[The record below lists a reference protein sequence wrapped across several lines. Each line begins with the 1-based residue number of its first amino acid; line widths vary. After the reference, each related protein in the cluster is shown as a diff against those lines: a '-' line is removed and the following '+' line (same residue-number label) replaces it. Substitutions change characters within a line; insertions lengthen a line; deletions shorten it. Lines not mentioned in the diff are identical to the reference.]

1 MLVCPSRRA
10 VTQQPKSLPAKA
22 TPTPG
27 KEVELVKNV
36 IIGDGAPSYRQLDA
50 AEEKEG
56 PCDVDIEAPAT
67 TVQ

>member
-1 MLVCPSRRA
+1 
-10 VTQQPKSLPAKA
+10 
-22 TPTPG
+22 
-27 KEVELVKNV
+27 VELVKNV